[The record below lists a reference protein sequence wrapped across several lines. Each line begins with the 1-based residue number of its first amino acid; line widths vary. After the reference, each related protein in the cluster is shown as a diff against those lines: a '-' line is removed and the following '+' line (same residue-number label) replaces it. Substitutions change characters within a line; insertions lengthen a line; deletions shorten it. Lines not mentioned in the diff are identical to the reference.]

1 MNFKKLQ
8 SQSARPF
15 GREIRTWLIGFFIF
29 ILAGFLAASFS
40 SLFAQTWTE
49 PSATPP
55 GSNVSAP
62 INVSDLYQ
70 TKSGALQINGS
81 STNWKGMGVGKS
93 VLTLGSGENLI
104 YGRIHGNSHERSN
117 FLLLQNSGLTKTDRF
132 RVDSRARVFIG
143 DRLQIMPDGISHF
156 ERFQARKA
164 SATINKPAIIY
175 QVLLGFCQPTTAK
188 GGVNGVD
195 CDSAEKEKLELI
207 SADAHFSCATRK
219 HCYKDAPLCSTLGD
233 NWLEETVG
241 YDDCCQTKYAA
252 KRVCY
257 KKVDYSAP
265 ALSAVGST
273 WRQKLA
279 FYSEPCTVSKTAD
292 VWPEQCQGVSAD
304 LAPAKDEILSVT
316 EVYDNLKVKR
326 DAFIGGSSLVINPEV
341 QGGLKITP
349 FNISKWERFQT
360 GTGPIYTYKILEGIC
375 RRLKPG
381 ETRGLDA
388 TCGQPMPGEEQVRF
402 TPHSGLALKTK
413 LQNLLAKIF
422 PQVKAAQQ
430 VRRDEL
436 VLCIDDTRWCKLDP
450 PDCESLNID
459 GETGWEMAMSVEDKC
474 CGFDYIKR
482 RVCKKGISQG
492 QSGFMW
498 RPKISFSTKPLCEK
512 CDESTSLVNIHG
524 VLRVTR
530 GKAEAGGGD
539 LVVESRALIGA
550 GMHGDLL
557 GHPYTYYP
565 LSIRGPLQLL
575 DVTSPPEIPPAGG
588 AIYYDGTN
596 LKCNEGGSAWV
607 NCITPG
613 GTPAGSSGAVQFNAA
628 GSFGGDAANFF
639 WDNTTKRLGIGTAS
653 PGAKLEVVS
662 ALQNS
667 LRLKKTPDA
676 AGSVEL
682 FPAVGNIISRSGTEL
697 CQTVVKSAICLG
709 HWTSA
714 GDASDCATP
723 LKSSRALCAD
733 FGD

>member
-49 PSATPP
+49 PSAAPP

-104 YGRIHGNSHERSN
+104 YGRIHGNSDSQSN

-175 QVLLGFCQPTTAK
+175 QVLLGFCQPTTTA

-195 CDSAEKEKLELI
+195 CDSAKQLDKQLELI

-257 KKVDYSAP
+257 KKVDYSP
-265 ALSAVGST
+265 GTALSAVGST

-292 VWPEQCQGVSAD
+292 VWPEQCRGVSAD
-304 LAPAKDEILSVT
+304 IAPAKDEILSVV

-349 FNISKWERFQT
+349 FNISKWERFSAQNE
-360 GTGPIYTYKILEGIC
+360 GIKAYKILEGVC
-375 RRLKPG
+375 RRRYPG
-381 ETRGLDA
+381 EDA
-388 TCGQPMPGEEQVRF
+388 SCTLISHEEPMSFVPQPK
-402 TPHSGLALKTK
+402 LALKTK

-422 PQVKAAQQ
+422 PQVKAAQ
-430 VRRDEL
+430 VRRDEI
-436 VLCIDDTRWCKLDP
+436 VNCIDALWCFKNAPSCD
-450 PDCESLNID
+450 SLQID
-459 GETGWEMAMSVEDKC
+459 EEAETEWNQVEEVTDNC
-474 CGFDYIKR
+474 CGVNYIKR
-482 RVCKKGISQG
+482 RVCWREIPVNNQ
-492 QSGFMW
+492 GFMW
-498 RPKISFSTKPLCEK
+498 RPKISFSTKPLCAT
-512 CDESTSLVNIHG
+512 CNESTSLVNIHG

-530 GKAEAGGGD
+530 SKAEAGGGD
-539 LVVESRALIGA
+539 LVVGSRALIGA
-550 GMHGDLL
+550 EL
-557 GHPYTYYP
+557 
-565 LSIRGPLQLL
+565 
-575 DVTSPPEIPPAGG
+575 
-588 AIYYDGTN
+588 
-596 LKCNEGGSAWV
+596 
-607 NCITPG
+607 
-613 GTPAGSSGAVQFNAA
+613 A
-628 GSFGGDAANFF
+628 GSFGELREEGGSILEARGTQFKNSDAFENIFQIASRDA
-639 WDNTTKRLGIGTAS
+639 DNPLALRMGLKTDATDKNRYGAIEVDDAGTKGNLVLQATAGNVGIGTAS

-682 FPAVGNIISRSGTEL
+682 FPAVGGMIPRDGTAL

-714 GDASDCATP
+714 GDASDCATS
-723 LKSSRALCAD
+723 LKGSRALCAD